1 MDQFEHLNVAQ
12 LQALQQE
19 TVVQIV
25 DIRDQQSFAQGHIPD
40 AFHLT
45 NESLVEL
52 MNEVAFETPLIVVCY
67 HGISSQ
73 GAAQYLFN
81 QGYEQVYSLDGGYEA
96 WQAIQA
102 AESN

>member
-73 GAAQYLFN
+73 GAAAYFSEKGFKN
-81 QGYEQVYSLDGGYEA
+81 VSSMVGGFEA
-96 WQAIQA
+96 WRTVFPN
-102 AESN
+102 SVK